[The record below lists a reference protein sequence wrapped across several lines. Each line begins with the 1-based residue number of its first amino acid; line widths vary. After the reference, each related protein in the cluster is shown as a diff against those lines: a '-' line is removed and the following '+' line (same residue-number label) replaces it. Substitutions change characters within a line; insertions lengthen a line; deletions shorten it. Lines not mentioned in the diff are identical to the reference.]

1 MKALAL
7 LTLIV
12 ALALVTLQS
21 PTETRASGTPTRGA
35 SLAETTFA
43 VTTQGMTAYKI
54 DGINNEP
61 LTLFRGQTVSFNVA
75 ASGHPFYI
83 KTARVTGSS
92 SQYTNGVSGNG
103 IANGT
108 LVFVVPADAPSQLFY
123 QCGNHSAMG
132 ATITIETPLAVPPLQ
147 HRDGLWLDGARPN
160 PARNSA
166 TFEYSLPRTQRV
178 YFAVFDARGRK
189 IRTVVDEVLTAG
201 SHFARWDGR
210 DEQGRTAPNG
220 VYFARLR
227 AEGKTLG
234 GQVVLAR

>member
-7 LTLIV
+7 LTVLV
-12 ALALVTLQS
+12 ALALVAMQPASL
-21 PTETRASGTPTRGA
+21 TRAAGA
-35 SLAETTFA
+35 PRRAISITDTIFA
-43 VTTQGMTAYKI
+43 VTNQAMTAYKI

-61 LTLFRGQTVSFNVA
+61 LTLFRGQTVYFDVA

-83 KTARVTGSS
+83 KTARVTGTG
-92 SQYTNGVSGNG
+92 SQYTNGVTGNG
-103 IANGT
+103 ITNGT

-132 ATITIETPLAVPPLQ
+132 ATITIETPLAVPPLR

-160 PARNSA
+160 PARSGA
-166 TFEYSLPRTQRV
+166 TFEYSLPRTERV
-178 YFAVFDARGRK
+178 YFVVFDARGRR
-189 IRTVVDEVLTAG
+189 IRTVVDEVLAAG
-201 SHFARWDGR
+201 NHFAHWDGR
-210 DEQGRTAPNG
+210 DEQGRTAANG
-220 VYFARLR
+220 VYFAKLR